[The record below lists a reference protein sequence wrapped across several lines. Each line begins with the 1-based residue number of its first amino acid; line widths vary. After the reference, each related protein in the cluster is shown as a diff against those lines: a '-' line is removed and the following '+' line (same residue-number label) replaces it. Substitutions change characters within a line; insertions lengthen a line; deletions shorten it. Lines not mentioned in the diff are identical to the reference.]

1 MQNLHK
7 NNKARENSLAFFF
20 CGSKKNIKLLLINLL

>member
-20 CGSKKNIKLLLINLL
+20 CWFKKNMKLLLINLL